1 MRRRAWTAL
10 ALALLPAALT
20 VAAAG
25 PAGAAVP
32 AAAAG
37 GQPSRQSQSL
47 PVSIAITSL
56 TPDYLTPGKPVT
68 VTGSVTN
75 TSGTPITGMR
85 VRLRSSGTPFD
96 NRDALQVY
104 ADGAPAADSP
114 VPRAVRSVPGTLAPH
129 ATADWSISLR
139 AGQLGVT
146 EFGVYPLAAEAESS
160 AGTVTTRTFLPFWPR
175 KRVLDPVRQDI
186 AWIWPVISPPQQ
198 SACAWLL
205 PGSLRTNS
213 LAGSFGAGGR
223 LSGLLAAGRAYTAS
237 AHLTWAIDPALLA
250 SAQTMTRRY
259 QFGGTADCTD
269 LRERP
274 ASQAARDWLTGLESA
289 TAGQPVFVTPY
300 ADADV
305 AALSHRGLNDELASA
320 FSAGRETASTI
331 LHRNFTAS
339 PGVAA
344 SGDGSKQLTGLAWPA
359 EGIANYG
366 VLNSLAVNGISTVVL
381 DSATMPPSPSQ
392 NFTPSAVT
400 TTPSGEGPRMH
411 VLLADDTITQVLG
424 TADHGRAPAGTSF
437 AVAQRFLAETAMIA
451 AERPALARSVVV
463 APPRDWDPPPGLAGK
478 LLASTVTAPW
488 LRPVSLPR
496 LAAAGPGRGQVH
508 RQLQQVTSK
517 DELRPS
523 LLAGV
528 RRLGKSSA
536 LLQSIR
542 VQQDP
547 GLRNAIMAV
556 ESSAWRGGRARARR
570 ASHLL
575 SRIASYV
582 AGQESSV
589 VIIGP
594 ERVTLGGLSGTLPVS
609 ISNSLHYPVQ
619 VQLHVTVPGGGR
631 IRVTSPQRDVTVGAG
646 ADVTLRLHVRAA
658 GVGST
663 SIQLSL
669 LTPGGAPL
677 PGRPVTLT
685 VQATHFGTLALAII
699 GAALGVFVVT
709 SVRRA
714 FRHGRGEAQAPGGS
728 GPDPGDSGGPEPAG
742 PAGRADSVVTDR
754 ADGEH
759 QPEDPD
765 EYASA
770 PGRTDRR

>member
-1 MRRRAWTAL
+1 VRRRAWTAL
-10 ALALLPAALT
+10 ALALLPAVLM

-25 PAGAAVP
+25 PAGAA
-32 AAAAG
+32 AAAG
-37 GQPSRQSQSL
+37 SQPRGGSL
-47 PVSIAITSL
+47 PVSIAITSI
-56 TPDYLTPGKPVT
+56 TPDFLTPGKPVT
-68 VTGSVTN
+68 VVGSVTN
-75 TSGTPITGMR
+75 ISGAPITGMK
-85 VRLRSSGTPFD
+85 VRLRSAGTPFD

-104 ADGAPAADSP
+104 ADSASVADSP
-114 VPRAVRSVPGTLAPH
+114 VSGAVMPIPGTLAPH
-129 ATADWSISLR
+129 TTADWSIPLR

-146 EFGVYPLAAEAESS
+146 EFGVYPLAAEADSS
-160 AGTVTTRTFLPFWPR
+160 AGTVSTRTFLPFWPR
-175 KRVLDPVRQDI
+175 KRVLHPVRQDI

-198 SACAWLL
+198 SACDWLL

-213 LAGSFGAGGR
+213 LAGSFGTGGR

-237 AHLTWAIDPALLA
+237 AHLTWAIDPALLS
-250 SAQTMTRRY
+250 SAQIMTRPY
-259 QFGGTADCTD
+259 QFGGTAACTD
-269 LRERP
+269 LSERP
-274 ASQAARDWLTGLESA
+274 ASQAAKDWLSGLKSA
-289 TAGQPVFVTPY
+289 TTGQPVFVTPY

-320 FSAGRETASTI
+320 FQAGRATASTI
-331 LHRNFTAS
+331 LRRNFIAS

-344 SGDGSKQLTGLAWPA
+344 SGDDSKQLTGLAWPA
-359 EGIANYG
+359 GGIANYG
-366 VLNSLAVNGISTVVL
+366 VLNSLAVNGIRTVVL
-381 DSATMPPSPSQ
+381 GSATMPPSLSQ

-411 VLLADDTITQVLG
+411 VLLADETITQVLG
-424 TADHGRAPAGTSF
+424 TADHGPAPAGTSF
-437 AVAQRFLAETAMIA
+437 DVAQRFLAETAMIA

-496 LAAAGPGRGQVH
+496 LAAAGPGQGQVH
-508 RQLQQVTSK
+508 RQLRQVTSK
-517 DELRPS
+517 DELRPA

-528 RRLGKSSA
+528 RRLSKSAA
-536 LLQSIR
+536 LLQGIR

-570 ASHLL
+570 ARHLL
-575 SRIASYV
+575 SRITTYV
-582 AGQESSV
+582 ASQESSV

-609 ISNSLHYPVQ
+609 ISNSLRYPVK

-631 IRVTSPQRDVTVGAG
+631 ITVTSPPQDVNVGAG
-646 ADVTLRLHVRAA
+646 ADVTLKLHVRAVS
-658 GVGST
+658 VGST
-663 SIQLSL
+663 TIQLSL
-669 LTPGGAPL
+669 LTPEGTPL
-677 PGRPVTLT
+677 PGKPIPLT
-685 VQATHFGTLALAII
+685 VEATHFGTLALAII

-709 SVRRA
+709 SIRRA
-714 FRHGRGEAQAPGGS
+714 FRHGRGEAPAPEGG
-728 GPDPGDSGGPEPAG
+728 GPDPGDSGGPESTG
-742 PAGRADSVVTDR
+742 LTGRADNVVTDR
-754 ADGEH
+754 ADDKH